1 MTWALDLGPSPLLA
15 PRSHLSPWS
24 TMSEGVGSRGL
35 LPKYLALEVPKG
47 CLAQRELQ
55 VGAGVSLESLPSVV
69 PMCLDS
75 LPAGGGRA
83 KQDRDPGQERPGR
96 HPGG

>member
-1 MTWALDLGPSPLLA
+1 MP
-15 PRSHLSPWS
+15 
-24 TMSEGVGSRGL
+24 EGVGSQGL

-69 PMCLDS
+69 PTCLDS
-75 LPAGGGRA
+75 PTGGGRA
-83 KQDRDPGQERPGR
+83 KQDRDPCQEPPGR